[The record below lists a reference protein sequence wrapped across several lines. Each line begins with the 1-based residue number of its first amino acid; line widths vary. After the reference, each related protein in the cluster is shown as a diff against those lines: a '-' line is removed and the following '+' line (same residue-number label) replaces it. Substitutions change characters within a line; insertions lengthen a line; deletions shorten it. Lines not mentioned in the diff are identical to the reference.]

1 MLARLKQYL
10 MLGNRRVMLFMAYT
24 VAYHIGLLGI
34 FDVVLNFYYVSLGYD
49 IGTIAMFQSL
59 PRLGGFLTS
68 IPMGMLTNRI
78 GTYRMMIYASV
89 GVSLSMAAMVFFP
102 TLLMLAISRF
112 MLGFMYGAQQLA
124 QSPMMG
130 AIVDRSSHTRFFAY
144 HNVVSMGSMAVG
156 SFIGGYM
163 PALTILLFAPFV
175 PAAYVANAQTTFAYG
190 GALIV
195 ASVVVL
201 IGIIPFWFVGDIH
214 ASADDTDSHLK
225 LKRKR
230 GEGTPWRLLTIL
242 NLPLL
247 LFGFTGGLTFP
258 FYNLFFR
265 TQFGV
270 PDETVGTILSIGWL
284 GMALVPL
291 ANPALERR
299 FGRIGTLAI
308 TLTIGALGFVG
319 LAAAPTLALSVVA
332 FVIAISFRNVMQT
345 LFQPLLMATLPVE
358 FHNNCS
364 SMGLVMWNVGWMIAT
379 AISGILQT
387 AIGFRTIMDIV
398 AVGVLMTAGLI
409 VVIFRQQMAFSRR

>member
-10 MLGNRRVMLFMAYT
+10 MLDNRRVMLFMVYT

-49 IGTIAMFQSL
+49 IGTIAFFQSM

-68 IPMGMLTNRI
+68 IPVGILTNRV
-78 GTYRMMIYASV
+78 GTYRMMLIASV
-89 GVSLSMAAMVFFP
+89 GVALSMAAMVFFP
-102 TLLMLAISRF
+102 TLLLLAISRF
-112 MLGFMYGAQQLA
+112 MLGFTYGAQQLA

-130 AIVDRSSHTRFFAY
+130 AIVERNAHTRFFAY
-144 HNVVSMGSMAVG
+144 HNVVSMGAMAVG
-156 SFIGGYM
+156 SFVGGRI
-163 PALTILLFAPFV
+163 PALMVVLFAPFV

-190 GALIV
+190 AALLV
-195 ASVVVL
+195 ASIIVL
-201 IGIIPFWFVGDIH
+201 IGVIPFWFVGEVR
-214 ASADDTDSHLK
+214 ASPDDSDSQVM

-230 GEGTPWRLLTIL
+230 MAIPWRLIAIL

-265 TQFGV
+265 TQFQV

-291 ANPALERR
+291 ANPIWERR
-299 FGRIGTLAI
+299 FGRVGTLAM
-308 TLTIGALGFVG
+308 TLTIGALGFMG
-319 LAAAPTLALSVVA
+319 LAAAPNLALSVVA
-332 FVIAISFRNVMQT
+332 FIIAISFRNVMQT
-345 LFQPLLMATLPVE
+345 LFQPLMMASLPVE
-358 FHNNCS
+358 LHNIAS

-379 AISGILQT
+379 AISGVLQST
-387 AIGFRTIMDIV
+387 IGFRTIMDIV
-398 AVGVLMTAGLI
+398 AVGVLMTVGLI
-409 VVIFRQQMAFSRR
+409 VVIFRQRVAFSPR